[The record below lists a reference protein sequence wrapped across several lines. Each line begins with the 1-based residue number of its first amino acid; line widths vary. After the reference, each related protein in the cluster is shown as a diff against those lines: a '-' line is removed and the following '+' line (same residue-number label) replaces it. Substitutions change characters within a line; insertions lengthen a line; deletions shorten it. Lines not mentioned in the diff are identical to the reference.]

1 MPDDFSEEQVGKRV
15 VSQTGEEIGTVRDVR
30 GGDLHVTV
38 EGDVDADLL
47 DELGWDGTVEQ
58 DAHHLPGR
66 YVANVDEDTIRL
78 RV

>member
-1 MPDDFSEEQVGKRV
+1 MPDDFSEKQVGKRV
-15 VSQTGEEIGTVRDVR
+15 VSQTGEEIGTVSDVR

-38 EGDVDADLL
+38 EGDVDPDVL
-47 DELGWDGTVEQ
+47 DELAWDGTVEQ
-58 DAHHLPGR
+58 DTHHLPGR